1 MFLSPFTNYTI
12 RRMLQD
18 YADSLKGDAHG
29 SSRSQVLLVS
39 ESVSLEQLLMRLY
52 PKKFAAIA
60 KIHHLEMLTTLYRQT
75 FDRAGKNAYRH
86 KILQVLGLRVGG
98 EAEPIPPIVPEEEG
112 IIFKFFW
119 GKNLWDGMTLDG
131 KIYGKVESV
140 DLSKRTYLYEVALA
154 FLEQNIACVL
164 TNSQDGYSLWV
175 PLRSPLYNVYLKQG
189 ITPVRKALA
198 LNAKLAQFKS
208 SKMVG

>member
-18 YADSLKGDAHG
+18 YAESLKRDSHV
-29 SSRSQVLLVS
+29 SSCSQVLLVS

-52 PKKFAAIA
+52 PRKFVAIT

-75 FDRAGKNAYRH
+75 TDKAGKNAYRR
-86 KILQVLGLRVGG
+86 KILHVLGLRLVL

-112 IIFKFFW
+112 FIFKFFW
-119 GKNLWDGMTLDG
+119 GKKLRDGMTLDG

-164 TNSQDGYSLWV
+164 TNSQEGYCLWV

-208 SKMVG
+208 SKMAG